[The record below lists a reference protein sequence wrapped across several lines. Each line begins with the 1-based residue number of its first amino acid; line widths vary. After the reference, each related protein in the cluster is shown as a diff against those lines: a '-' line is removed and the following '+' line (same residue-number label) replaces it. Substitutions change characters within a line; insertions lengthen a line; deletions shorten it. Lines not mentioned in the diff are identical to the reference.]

1 MRRFPFSR
9 REPPD
14 VGPDSTDA
22 ELIAAIAAASVTAL
36 RLLHHRH
43 APWLRARLARRC
55 ADPDAV
61 EDALQDTFLAVWKTA
76 GRFDGGNPA
85 GWLWTI
91 AVRRLVSALRGRGSG
106 RLGGEPAGKRAAERQ
121 AAERQ
126 AGGRRDGGR
135 RDGWR
140 RGFEERAVQEP
151 ANASAEDVALLG
163 VEHGDLGAAL
173 NRLSPELRAVIQ
185 ATVLD
190 GLTVK
195 EASRLL
201 GVPEGTIKTR
211 AMRARARLREELA

>member
-22 ELIAAIAAASVTAL
+22 ELIAAIAAESVTAL

-43 APWLRARLARRC
+43 VPWLRARLARRC

-61 EDALQDTFLAVWKTA
+61 DDALQDTFLAVWKTA
-76 GRFDGGNPA
+76 RRFDGGNPA

-91 AVRRLVSALRGRGSG
+91 AMRRLVSALRGRGSH
-106 RLGGEPAGKRAAERQ
+106 RLGGDPVERRAAERR
-121 AAERQ
+121 AIERQ
-126 AGGRRDGGR
+126 AVGRRDGR
-135 RDGWR
+135 R

-151 ANASAEDVALLG
+151 VNASAEDVALLG

-195 EASRLL
+195 QASRLL

>member
-14 VGPDSTDA
+14 AGPDSTDA
-22 ELIAAIAAASVTAL
+22 ELIAAIAAESVTAL

-43 APWLRARLARRC
+43 VPWLRARLARRC

-61 EDALQDTFLAVWKTA
+61 DDALQDTFLAVWRTA

-91 AVRRLVSALRGRGSG
+91 AVRRLVSSLRG
-106 RLGGEPAGKRAAERQ
+106 
-121 AAERQ
+121 
-126 AGGRRDGGR
+126 
-135 RDGWR
+135 R
-140 RGFEERAVQEP
+140 RGFEERAGQEP
-151 ANASAEDVALLG
+151 ATASAEDVALLG

-173 NRLSPELRAVIQ
+173 DRLSPELRAVIQ

-195 EASRLL
+195 ETSRLL

>member
-1 MRRFPFSR
+1 MKRFHLSR

-14 VGPDSTDA
+14 VGSDSTDA
-22 ELIAAIAAASVTAL
+22 ELIAAIAAESVTAL
-36 RLLHHRH
+36 RLLHRRH
-43 APWLRARLARRC
+43 APWLRTRLARRC

-61 EDALQDTFLAVWKTA
+61 DDALQDTFLAVWKSA
-76 GRFDGGNPA
+76 ARFDGGNTA

-91 AVRRLVSALRGRGSG
+91 AVRRLVSALRGRGSHRFGPHRFGSGPVEG
-106 RLGGEPAGKRAAERQ
+106 RALDERPLT
-121 AAERQ
+121 
-126 AGGRRDGGR
+126 
-135 RDGWR
+135 
-140 RGFEERAVQEP
+140 ERAVEEH
-151 ANASAEDVALLG
+151 AIASAEDVALLG